1 MTAPVTCL
9 WIQSNF
15 GVSEKWITGIRTVV
29 SLCSIF
35 FGLINK
41 AVQLLVLEPDEEM
54 AAQSTVSGRLSVLRG
69 SVTQAVGSL
78 SVVARRDEPEP
89 EAPLL
94 DAVIGGSE

>member
-1 MTAPVTCL
+1 MS
-9 WIQSNF
+9 Q
-15 GVSEKWITGIRTVV
+15 EWITGISTAV

-54 AAQSTVSGRLSVLRG
+54 AAQSTVSGQLSVLRG

-78 SVVARRDEPEP
+78 STVARRDEPEP

-94 DAVIGGSE
+94 DAAVGGSE